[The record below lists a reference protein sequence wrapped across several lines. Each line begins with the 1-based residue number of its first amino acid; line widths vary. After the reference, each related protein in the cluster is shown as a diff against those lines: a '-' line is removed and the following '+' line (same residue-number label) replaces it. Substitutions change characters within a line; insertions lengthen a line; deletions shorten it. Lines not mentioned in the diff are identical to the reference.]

1 MNVINI
7 IEKDIRIAIFGL
19 SGNPPTGIGGHA
31 GVVRHLVNTNSFD
44 EIWILPVYRHSY
56 SSKSS
61 LVLYDHRVNM
71 CRLNF
76 ESESTNKCIV
86 KVLTLEKEVYE
97 HILSLETKKCSNSNI
112 PVPTI
117 SMGSIDI
124 IKYILNQISSNNI
137 NNVSLPRI
145 SLVLGSDTYNDLM
158 SGKWKNGAE

>member
-1 MNVINI
+1 M
-7 IEKDIRIAIFGL
+7 
-19 SGNPPTGIGGHA
+19 
-31 GVVRHLVNTNSFD
+31 
-44 EIWILPVYRHSY
+44 
-56 SSKSS
+56 
-61 LVLYDHRVNM
+61 
-71 CRLNF
+71 
-76 ESESTNKCIV
+76 
-86 KVLTLEKEVYE
+86 LTLEKEVYE
-97 HILSLETKKCSNSNI
+97 HILSLKTKKCSNSNI